1 MLLHVRKLC
10 APYLPL
16 ISGPPTLVKQ
26 DVKVS
31 SPLAMRER
39 ESALAVAAGRTNLS
53 ELARVNSENEARP
66 GTRENDGKKPP
77 DPHPITRCDAESA
90 QADSPH
96 ARGPST
102 NLSGLSGLRSEFHAR
117 HELQKTVCARQKE
130 MQASAING
138 EWLLDGAFKASH
150 ESILLEVGLFSFGR
164 LRLMRLWPVQAPT
177 ASVQPLICQLS
188 RS

>member
-1 MLLHVRKLC
+1 MHKAMLLHVRKLC

-77 DPHPITRCDAESA
+77 LIR
-90 QADSPH
+90 
-96 ARGPST
+96 
-102 NLSGLSGLRSEFHAR
+102 
-117 HELQKTVCARQKE
+117 
-130 MQASAING
+130 
-138 EWLLDGAFKASH
+138 
-150 ESILLEVGLFSFGR
+150 ILLPGAMRSQLKQI
-164 LRLMRLWPVQAPT
+164 LLMREAHPPISQGCRD
-177 ASVQPLICQLS
+177 SVRNSMPAMNFRKPSVPNKRQCKFLQCEAYGY
-188 RS
+188 

>member
-77 DPHPITRCDAESA
+77 LIRILYRGHAESD
-90 QADSPH
+90 QADSIQ

-164 LRLMRLWPVQAPT
+164 LRLMRLWLVQAPT
-177 ASVQPLICQLS
+177 ASVPPSICQLS

>member
-1 MLLHVRKLC
+1 
-10 APYLPL
+10 
-16 ISGPPTLVKQ
+16 
-26 DVKVS
+26 
-31 SPLAMRER
+31 MRPAQER
-39 ESALAVAAGRTNLS
+39 
-53 ELARVNSENEARP
+53 
-66 GTRENDGKKPP
+66 GKTTEKSPP

-102 NLSGLSGLRSEFHAR
+102 NLSGLSGLRSEFHAH

-150 ESILLEVGLFSFGR
+150 ESILLEVGLFRAVKTYAALACSSSHCFSTAFDMPAFSKLNVSPY
-164 LRLMRLWPVQAPT
+164 LRRAVAMRTNFAAT
-177 ASVQPLICQLS
+177 
-188 RS
+188 

>member
-1 MLLHVRKLC
+1 
-10 APYLPL
+10 
-16 ISGPPTLVKQ
+16 
-26 DVKVS
+26 
-31 SPLAMRER
+31 MRER
-39 ESALAVAAGRTNLS
+39 ECALAVAAGRTNLS
-53 ELARVNSENEARP
+53 ELARVNSEIRP
-66 GTRENDGKKPP
+66 AQKREKTSEKSSP

-177 ASVQPLICQLS
+177 ASVPPLICQLS

>member
-1 MLLHVRKLC
+1 MERTEKRFARLLKLPC
-10 APYLPL
+10 L

-31 SPLAMRER
+31 LPQAMRER

-66 GTRENDGKKPP
+66 GTQENDGKSSPLI
-77 DPHPITRCDAESA
+77 PHPITRCDAESA

-102 NLSGLSGLRSEFHAR
+102 NLSGLSGLRSEFHA
-117 HELQKTVCARQKE
+117 HYELQKTVSKQ
-130 MQASAING
+130 
-138 EWLLDGAFKASH
+138 
-150 ESILLEVGLFSFGR
+150 ILL
-164 LRLMRLWPVQAPT
+164 MREAHPPISQGCRDSVRNSMPT
-177 ASVQPLICQLS
+177 MNFRRPSVPEKVKFHAHYELQKTVSARKSQIQVL
-188 RS
+188 